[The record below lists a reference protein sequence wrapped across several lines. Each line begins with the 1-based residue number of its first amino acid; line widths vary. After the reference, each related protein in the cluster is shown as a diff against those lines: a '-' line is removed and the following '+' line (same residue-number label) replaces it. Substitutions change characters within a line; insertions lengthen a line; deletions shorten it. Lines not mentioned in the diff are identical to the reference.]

1 MLSRWLLLL
10 VLGVAGAG
18 ALRAADSAAAPAEKF
33 NTVTVPPVKTSI
45 YIGSVTLT
53 APTFTRRGSTYS
65 STYTAKVFPFFF
77 MGEKGTIAVTFTD
90 DDLAKLAKGEPV
102 DFKGEGRNEDGE
114 PRHVEGKATPADAA
128 SGKLK
133 VRIWVSPK
141 IELIFNTTYR
151 FGGESK

>member
-10 VLGVAGAG
+10 ALGLAAAAG
-18 ALRAADSAAAPAEKF
+18 LRAAEAAAPAAGKYD
-33 NTVTVPPVKTSI
+33 TVTIPPVKTSI

-53 APTFTRRGSTYS
+53 APTFT
-65 STYTAKVFPFFF
+65 
-77 MGEKGTIAVTFTD
+77 VTFTD
-90 DDLAKLAKGEPV
+90 DDLAKLAKGEAV
-102 DFKGEGRNEDGE
+102 DFKGEGHNEEGE
-114 PRHVEGKATPADAA
+114 PRRVEGKATPADAA

-151 FGGESK
+151 FGK

>member
-10 VLGVAGAG
+10 ALGLAAAAG
-18 ALRAADSAAAPAEKF
+18 LRAAEAAAPAAGKYD
-33 NTVTVPPVKTSI
+33 TVTIPPVKTSI

-65 STYTAKVFPFFF
+65 STYTAKVFPLFF

-90 DDLAKLAKGEPV
+90 DDLAKLAKGEAV
-102 DFKGEGRNEDGE
+102 DFKGEGHNEEGE
-114 PRHVEGKATPADAA
+114 PRRVEGKATPADAA

-151 FGGESK
+151 FGK